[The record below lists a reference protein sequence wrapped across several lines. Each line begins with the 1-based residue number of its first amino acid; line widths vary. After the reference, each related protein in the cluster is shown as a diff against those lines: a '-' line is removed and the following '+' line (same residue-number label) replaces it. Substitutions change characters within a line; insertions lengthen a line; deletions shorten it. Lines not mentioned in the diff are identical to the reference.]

1 MKHIIKLKGFTLLEL
16 MIVVAIIGILAAIA
30 YPSYLEYLRRGWRA
44 EARTAIM
51 QLLQQQERY
60 MTQRNTYLGFNN
72 VNGTVSA
79 LAGSPALSA
88 VPFKIHSG
96 DAASPGKANY
106 LLDAQPCAGVSGTR
120 DCIRVRAVPNRVK
133 DPKANILWAES
144 TGAKGCTGTASN
156 SDPKLCWP

>member
-1 MKHIIKLKGFTLLEL
+1 MKYMSKLKGFTLLEL
-16 MIVVAIIGILAAIA
+16 MIVVAVIGILSAIA
-30 YPSYLEYLRRGWRA
+30 YPSYLESVRKGWRA

-51 QLLQQQERY
+51 HLLQQQERY

-72 VNGTVSA
+72 TNGAVSA
-79 LAGSPALSA
+79 LPGSPALTS

-96 DAASPGKANY
+96 DAASPGEARY

-120 DCIRVRAVPNRVK
+120 DCIRVRAVPRVA
-133 DPKANILWAES
+133 DPQVNILWAES

-156 SDPKLCWP
+156 SNPKLCWP

>member
-1 MKHIIKLKGFTLLEL
+1 MIHMNKLKGFTLVEL

-30 YPSYLEYLRRGWRA
+30 YPSYTEYVRKGWRA
-44 EARTAIM
+44 EARAAIM

-72 VNGTVSA
+72 ANGIVSA
-79 LAGSPALSA
+79 LPGSPALSS

-96 DAASPGKANY
+96 DVTAPRDANY
-106 LLDAQPCAGVSGTR
+106 LLDAQPCEAVNGIR
-120 DCIRVRAVPNRVK
+120 DCIRIRAVPNRVT
-133 DPKANILWAES
+133 DPRANILWAES

-156 SDPKLCWP
+156 SDPRLCWP

>member
-1 MKHIIKLKGFTLLEL
+1 MNHMNKLKGFTLLEL

-30 YPSYLEYLRRGWRA
+30 YPSYLEYIRRGWRA

-72 VNGTVSA
+72 INGTVSA
-79 LAGSPALSA
+79 LAGAPSLNN
-88 VPFKIHSG
+88 VPFKVHSG
-96 DAASPGKANY
+96 DAASPREANY
-106 LLDAQPCAGVSGTR
+106 LLDAQPCEGVSDTR
-120 DCIRVRAVPNRVK
+120 DCIRIRAVPNKVT

-144 TGAKGCTGTASN
+144 TGTKGCTGTAAK
-156 SDPKLCWP
+156 SDSKLCWP